1 MAKPNIPNQ
10 PKIFQ
15 QCNNLSI
22 QTGGNSKF
30 FITNFPKTSI
40 KIPTFEYYVLL

>member
-22 QTGGNSKF
+22 QTAE
-30 FITNFPKTSI
+30 IQNFVLQ
-40 KIPTFEYYVLL
+40 TFRKRV